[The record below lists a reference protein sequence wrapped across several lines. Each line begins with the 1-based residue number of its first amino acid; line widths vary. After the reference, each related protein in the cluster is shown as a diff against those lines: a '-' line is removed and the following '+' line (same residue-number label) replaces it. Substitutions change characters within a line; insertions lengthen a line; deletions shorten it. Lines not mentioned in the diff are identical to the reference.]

1 MGFLFLQL
9 VNFTIMGQVFSIRY
23 EIMVF
28 QRSEH
33 CLRDIVPDMKPY
45 TELKD
50 KNDIW
55 RQSNISLAKS

>member
-50 KNDIW
+50 KNDI
-55 RQSNISLAKS
+55 